1 MICTL
6 AITIVINQQK
16 NLFFINDKIC
26 IHVQTIDKL
35 NSRNEL
41 KILQA
46 FLKKTFNFN
55 SRIAGYG
62 VAIFQKIT
70 FTRYTCKRI
79 RKALD
84 LGFNR
89 TGAKLSSEFF
99 ICRLF
104 LQHVTISV
112 WTLQKMLGRTP
123 VQQLITTTVRGGF
136 CLARHI

>member
-46 FLKKTFNFN
+46 FLKKTP
-55 SRIAGYG
+55 
-62 VAIFQKIT
+62 
-70 FTRYTCKRI
+70 
-79 RKALD
+79 L
-84 LGFNR
+84 
-89 TGAKLSSEFF
+89 
-99 ICRLF
+99 
-104 LQHVTISV
+104 
-112 WTLQKMLGRTP
+112 TLIP
-123 VQQLITTTVRGGF
+123 
-136 CLARHI
+136 A

>member
-1 MICTL
+1 MHTCTNYRW
-6 AITIVINQQK
+6 IKFKKWTK
-16 NLFFINDKIC
+16 NTTSI
-26 IHVQTIDKL
+26 
-35 NSRNEL
+35 S
-41 KILQA
+41 
-46 FLKKTFNFN
+46 KKTFNFN

-62 VAIFQKIT
+62 FAIFQKIT
-70 FTRYTCKRI
+70 FARYTCKRI

-84 LGFNR
+84 LGFNKK
-89 TGAKLSSEFF
+89 GAKLSSEFF

-136 CLARHI
+136 CLARHIWFSDNLIKYL

>member
-6 AITIVINQQK
+6 AITVVINQQK
-16 NLFFINDKIC
+16 NLFFFINDRIC

-46 FLKKTFNFN
+46 FLKKPFNFN

-70 FTRYTCKRI
+70 FARYTCKRI

-84 LGFNR
+84 LGFNKK
-89 TGAKLSSEFF
+89 GAKLSSEFF

-104 LQHVTISV
+104 L
-112 WTLQKMLGRTP
+112 
-123 VQQLITTTVRGGF
+123 TT
-136 CLARHI
+136 CNY